1 MNIFGN
7 NKMSTKAQQK
17 AAARQRALRN
27 AAKKA
32 QPNVGSVVRN
42 IVAQKAAPVRLTG
55 IPVPQGSP
63 VQGGDAPVRL
73 TGVPQQQGFISSLT
87 NKLTQVAQDTAY
99 GAKHPAEVAK
109 QVPSAIRK
117 LVGSFG
123 NAAQAVAKVG
133 RQVTLP
139 SAEGASVKDIAKA
152 TPNTG
157 EFLSGLGKWASQQ
170 SQGMAQSGG
179 TGIAYILS
187 KLGFKDAAKAA
198 SEVGRGEDPIGRLV
212 SAANQYDSL
221 GERKAGLSLDVAT
234 LVAPVGKVAD
244 VTKGLVK
251 ASTAKE
257 VSNILKGYGIK
268 GIAKDTV
275 EKIAATQ
282 DPKEIG
288 TLMGKAVSVAEHS
301 RSNAPVVR
309 AYTRDGSSSV
319 AKSAKEASNARD
331 ESLMMTIERHL
342 PKLEEST
349 GNLSKD
355 FQRHDDA
362 SFLRD
367 IMDRLANRKT
377 MNKVS
382 EDDKLTAFETLKRH
396 GIEVP
401 QQNKPDTI
409 LQEARKYKSAD
420 AFVKAQEGGIKHA
433 QTGKPVTARL
443 YHGSPDARF
452 AEEFDPMKTGYY
464 KDAPDLLPDMRE
476 WESLYGKPSQGF
488 RAESTLGNKGVSF
501 TDSRATAKSYSEK
514 PAFDTQNSV
523 PMVLERYVT
532 LKNPKVYDMGGK
544 KWNLNMEQ
552 EMRKALENGHDGLV
566 FKNILDDYHPFNSKT
581 PANNIIALD
590 TNAIKTRSQ
599 LTDIWNKANKKSL
612 FSGSSKGHV
621 MNPFYSDSSKYL
633 ETEARKYS
641 NPEDFVRE
649 QRRAGNIPPSVR
661 DAKAKLDEIGNRP
674 DMLDFMH
681 KNGKISGKTWNEYH
695 AAGREYRKALDE
707 QGDELTNIWKK
718 AQEKSGGT
726 SKKAYPTDS
735 SPRSS
740 LGGLNL
746 EQPTPKTAVSTGSTP
761 QAKFREAL
769 RSSEKSYA
777 KSNVP
782 TYKHTKIDLS
792 TPEGKKKVFD
802 TTWAKV
808 REIGQDAWVKVKKLQ
823 RAEGIVQN
831 KGTNPYEAKK
841 LYAGRVSTR
850 LESAKNEVS
859 SIDKELLSSSKK
871 LGVTDSELKK
881 QVNTYLQS
889 LHAPE
894 RNAVHGDGAAGMTT
908 QEALALKKQIL
919 ASPSGKEVAR
929 LAGKVRALNE
939 KTLEILKSGQV
950 ISQEVYNRLK
960 STYKNHVPL
969 NRILPGSEDVVQVLG
984 GGKGINVK
992 STGIKRAKGSALGV
1006 SDILTN
1012 AYANVSE
1019 AIVRAEKNRVDLA
1032 TLEFARNNKATGLFT
1047 EVKPK
1052 AVGQTFDGKP
1062 ILERVNDPQVLTLRE
1077 NGKPVY
1083 LRINDPSL
1091 SKVFQA
1097 VNAET
1102 VPVLFRGVAAI
1113 TRFYSGLATRFKPDF
1128 AFSNKF
1134 RDIQDAMINV
1144 SANKD
1149 GGLVSAVKV
1158 AKNDPGSMKDVLDFM
1173 RGKSTEGT
1181 KLYEQMRMDGGTT
1194 GGMALSTR
1202 KNLEIDVSSIEKIN
1216 RSNPR
1221 KAAEAVLNGIDNWN
1235 TIFED
1240 STRLSVYKE
1249 ALNKGL
1255 SRDQAAVMAKDAT
1268 LDFNTKGTGG
1278 SIINALYM
1286 FSNASIQGSTNMLR
1300 AMKNPKTATIVT
1312 ASVSGSVWAVNK
1324 WNDMVDPEWRNKVS
1338 TWDRVSNFPI
1348 MIPSKEGASYITL
1361 PVSWGIKPIKVM
1373 ADEMYDLSVGKGK
1386 GLIDSTKK
1394 VLAAAVDAYNP
1405 TGGTDFISSI
1415 TPTVLDIPSE
1425 VSRNKSW
1432 SGSMIK
1438 PDWKK
1443 GLPNADQYYDSIN
1456 NSTLGRL
1463 LVEATG
1469 KVSESTGRNIDISPS
1484 DAYYAL
1490 NQLVGGAGQFVT
1502 KTINSIGAVASGNTP
1517 QARDIPFVSRF
1528 FKTRTEEETQSAAKR
1543 SGTVKIE
1550 EQLRQYKTGS
1560 AEQKSAL
1567 QEYIKS
1573 LPTDEDRRSK
1583 LYILN
1588 QEGFDTK
1595 GVSSSKAVIEGRP
1608 ILQKMQSLS
1617 GKELTDY
1624 QSTLSPK
1631 DVENYKAAKKAFDT
1645 SRTLQIHKDNA
1656 EEIQKIAD
1664 VYQSGDVQKATEM
1677 LSKFP
1682 KDQQAAI
1689 ASGVQSVLKKRKGL

>member
-621 MNPFYSDSSKYL
+621 MNPFSSRNPSLK
-633 ETEARKYS
+633 ET
-641 NPEDFVRE
+641 
-649 QRRAGNIPPSVR
+649 
-661 DAKAKLDEIGNRP
+661 
-674 DMLDFMH
+674 
-681 KNGKISGKTWNEYH
+681 
-695 AAGREYRKALDE
+695 
-707 QGDELTNIWKK
+707 
-718 AQEKSGGT
+718 
-726 SKKAYPTDS
+726 
-735 SPRSS
+735 SPRSNQ
-740 LGGLNL
+740 GGVNL
-746 EQPTPKTAVSTGSTP
+746 EQPTPKTAVPTESIP
-761 QAKFREAL
+761 QAKFRDAL

-782 TYKHTKIDLS
+782 TYKHAGVDLS

-831 KGTNPYEAKK
+831 RGTNPYEAKK

-894 RNAVHGDGAAGMTT
+894 RNVVHGDGAAGITT

-950 ISQEVYNRLK
+950 ISQEVYDRLK

-1689 ASGVQSVLKKRKGL
+1689 VSGVQSVLKKRKGL